1 MPRKRTR
8 DGGDAAAAEPIA
20 KRRSARQAAAAS
32 TKQTEDKAQ
41 VTKEE
46 KRATPA
52 KKPAASGKETKSDKK
67 TESKAATMTEKKK
80 NKDEKARNK
89 PKKNTKAKKEEEDDD
104 DTDRKEINPSNT
116 KGQKEDNNSGSRAVS
131 EDPDVDSIPTIN
143 PNAPRHQG
151 EWYWLMKAEPET
163 RLENGIDVSFSI
175 DDLRAK
181 DKPEGWDGSARRPGT
196 PYYDPSSS
204 KDNVRWNL
212 VHVEFRKKF
221 AVPIGLKELRDLGKP
236 GGPLENMQMLKQS
249 RLSVSRV
256 SKEEWE
262 ALCELADRKA
272 KDAGLE
278 HETGKLVK

>member
-80 NKDEKARNK
+80 NKDENARNK

-104 DTDRKEINPSNT
+104 TDRKETNPSNT

-163 RLENGIDVSFSI
+163 R
-175 DDLRAK
+175 
-181 DKPEGWDGSARRPGT
+181 SARRPGT